1 MKRAGL
7 YNFISVLF
15 LLLSMG
21 VIGYVVYLMVGS

>member
-15 LLLSMG
+15 LLLSLG

>member
-15 LLLSMG
+15 LLLSLG
-21 VIGYVVYLMVGS
+21 VIGYVVYLVVGS